1 MARAAKTGG
10 EGSTSITL
18 KSCSGEHRLVP
29 HHDSWVRPF
38 HHRKAGRNE
47 SCQILPRVYGADVG
61 FESVGGA
68 ARVVHVEAAGL
79 EKRVSLL
86 WRLGV
91 NEGLVLHVARGS
103 QGAMAML

>member
-1 MARAAKTGG
+1 MARGRGG

-29 HHDSWVRPF
+29 HHDSWARPF
-38 HHRKAGRNE
+38 QHRKAGRNE

-61 FESVGGA
+61 FESVARA
-68 ARVVHVEAAGL
+68 ARIVHVKATGL
-79 EKRVSLL
+79 EQRVSLL

-91 NEGLVLHVARGS
+91 NEGLVLHATRGS
-103 QGAMAML
+103 QGATVML